1 MTNDI
6 RALVMDFDG
15 VLTDNKVIVSED
27 GKESVM
33 CSRDDGYAL
42 ERIKELGI
50 STLILSREKNNVVL
64 ERGKKLKTEVISG
77 SRDKLAVLKEWCVA
91 NSILPLNLAYIGN
104 DIPDLECLR
113 YANYSFCPSDAFK
126 SIKSEVT
133 FILERKGGEGCIREI
148 FENYIVK

>member
-1 MTNDI
+1 MINDI

-50 STLILSREKNNVVL
+50 STLILSREKNKVVL
-64 ERGKKLKTEVISG
+64 EDKPFKHGNLLQITYCNTNSMHYISLHHHKPLRHKYHIWNHINP
-77 SRDKLAVLKEWCVA
+77 STVLR
-91 NSILPLNLAYIGN
+91 P
-104 DIPDLECLR
+104 
-113 YANYSFCPSDAFK
+113 SFIAT
-126 SIKSEVT
+126 I
-133 FILERKGGEGCIREI
+133 FITKH
-148 FENYIVK
+148 N

>member
-50 STLILSREKNNVVL
+50 STLILSREKNSVVL

-77 SRDKLAVLKEWCVA
+77 SLDNLCLLNGWCVA
-91 NSILPLNLAYIGN
+91 
-104 DIPDLECLR
+104 
-113 YANYSFCPSDAFK
+113 
-126 SIKSEVT
+126 
-133 FILERKGGEGCIREI
+133 
-148 FENYIVK
+148 

>member
-50 STLILSREKNNVVL
+50 FTLILSREKNNVVL

-77 SRDKLAVLKEWCVA
+77 SRDKLSLLKEWCID
-91 NSILPLNLAYIGN
+91 NSILPSNLAYIGN
-104 DIPDLECLR
+104 DIPDLECLQ
-113 YANYSFCPSDAFK
+113 YASYSFCPSDAFK
-126 SIKSEVT
+126 SIKSEVK

-148 FENYIVK
+148 LENYILK